1 MAYDFFIQFQQGL
14 WDRIRR
20 EREQKC
26 TFDTIILTFLVY
38 FKGSNTHG
46 ITYSIYDMYY
56 FSLVRTR

>member
-1 MAYDFFIQFQQGL
+1 MAYDFFIQLKQGSG
-14 WDRIRR
+14 DRIGR
-20 EREQKC
+20 EREQKSTC
-26 TFDTIILTFLVY
+26 DTIILTFLVY